1 VLSVIEHSSSSSGVR
16 LDDRFKPAPAIQ
28 FRSAPA
34 VAASSIAN
42 GGDAITAHRSAVG
55 NDGNICRQYE
65 RCRHMRTD
73 LDFFDSKLQPHR
85 AALSD
90 CFDEICR
97 KLDEWGEAIAVC
109 EPSKGEEHA
118 TLWAAVYALEKLHRQ
133 VSGPDIT
140 RWLASWAGNQLRAE
154 IFTITD
160 CSDSDDRFP
169 PRRAALLDRL
179 GEINLKLKEWDDKIN
194 LGGPSKGEEHATLW
208 AAIHA
213 LEKLHRQV
221 RGRDITRWF
230 VSWVKNQVMAEI
242 YTID

>member
-1 VLSVIEHSSSSSGVR
+1 MGG
-16 LDDRFKPAPAIQ
+16 KPASGRDLHNYCLLR
-28 FRSAPA
+28 FR
-34 VAASSIAN
+34 
-42 GGDAITAHRSAVG
+42 
-55 NDGNICRQYE
+55 
-65 RCRHMRTD
+65 
-73 LDFFDSKLQPHR
+73 
-85 AALSD
+85 
-90 CFDEICR
+90 
-97 KLDEWGEAIAVC
+97 
-109 EPSKGEEHA
+109 
-118 TLWAAVYALEKLHRQ
+118 RQ
-133 VSGPDIT
+133 VP
-140 RWLASWAGNQLRAE
+140 
-154 IFTITD
+154 
-160 CSDSDDRFP
+160 P